1 MSMEMY
7 KPDFP
12 SNFPRSGVWEITYF
26 DEYEEGYPLHTCR
39 MFVSEHMG
47 KYKLLRDKSR
57 YGWSYRTGEMNKW
70 LLFSEWEKADSPFFF
85 GSVEILHMDVDH
97 SLSKSTV
104 YKRGS
109 RLLKHARIS

>member
-70 LLFSEWEKADSPFFF
+70 LLFSEWEKADSPFFSGQWRF
-85 GSVEILHMDVDH
+85 YTWMSIIHLVKARFIKERVD
-97 SLSKSTV
+97 
-104 YKRGS
+104 Y
-109 RLLKHARIS
+109 